1 MALAVFSRVCSFR
14 ALFLVAAT
22 AFFAVVS
29 VPVVRAQEEISLNNI
44 LPDPPAPV
52 PQKSKNPFPELAA
65 ADEPKEVKVE
75 TAPALS
81 LEPELSPMPE
91 PMPESASVGSPVPE
105 SPAPEGSVQVP
116 AGTVPSVPQEVSGTV
131 PSPDAAALASPQA
144 DPSAAAA
151 PDVPAATEIPPVEEP
166 AAIDENV
173 FFDAEALVPTGE
185 MGANAPH
192 KVNPKL
198 QPASKLVVVTK
209 EAAPDSRKA
218 QLVAATRAMKL
229 GRYGAAL
236 DMYDRL
242 YENNKR
248 DPRVLMGRA
257 VSLQHLGRFDA
268 AIGAYEELAAV
279 DPNNTEAQVNMLGL
293 LGTKYPSVA
302 LRRLLDL
309 REEQPNNAGVA
320 AQIAVVQAKL
330 GNLEEAL
337 HYLGIASSMEPNNAG
352 HVYNMAVIAD
362 RAGSK
367 SEAVKYYEQ
376 ALELDSIYGRGETIP
391 RESVYERLAN
401 IR

>member
-1 MALAVFSRVCSFR
+1 MSLAGFSRVFSFR
-14 ALFLVAAT
+14 ALFLLAAAT
-22 AFFAVVS
+22 VFTTVDVRA
-29 VPVVRAQEEISLNNI
+29 VRAQEEISLNNI

-65 ADEPKEVKVE
+65 AGEPEVKVE
-75 TAPALS
+75 LA
-81 LEPELSPMPE
+81 
-91 PMPESASVGSPVPE
+91 PVPPLETDVVPVPSPETAIE
-105 SPAPEGSVQVP
+105 SSAPEVSVPTP
-116 AGTVPSVPQEVSGTV
+116 AEEAAPQEVSGGV
-131 PSPDAAALASPQA
+131 PSPDVGALVSPQA
-144 DPSAAAA
+144 EQSAAA
-151 PDVPAATEIPPVEEP
+151 PAATEIPPIDEP
-166 AAIDENV
+166 AAIDDNV
-173 FFDAEALVPTGE
+173 FFDAEALVPVGE
-185 MGANAPH
+185 MGSNAPH

-198 QPASKLVVVTK
+198 QPASKIIVVTK

-229 GRYGAAL
+229 GRYQAAL
-236 DMYDRL
+236 DLYDGL

-268 AIGAYEELAAV
+268 AIGAYEELATV

-309 REEQPNNAGVA
+309 REDQPNNPGLV

-330 GNLEEAL
+330 GNLEEAVR
-337 HYLGIASSMEPNNAG
+337 YLSIASSLEPNNAG
-352 HVYNMAVIAD
+352 HVYNMAVISD
-362 RAGSK
+362 RAGDK
-367 SEAVKYYEQ
+367 SQAVKYYEQ